1 MYVKSDKVERL
12 LEVTNQKYLDKSI
25 HKFVDIGYVEGLQLL
40 LNDIAKKSKYTE
52 GERILNSDL
61 SRIKD
66 TVAMIHNQMRVN
78 MVNEQK
84 EVKGKALLQ
93 YDPFTA
99 MVSVNDYLYAMTM
112 KTLGCPDIPES
123 FGIGIQKL
131 IKDIAHAAEF
141 ELKASD
147 YKRTSIDRCYEKQR
161 WQDATKVRKDTRED
175 EKLILSKGASSLRV
189 AKYAGEYYA
198 LKKRQEG
205 HGGVWRFFHKKENE
219 QRTKLLSIME
229 KTLKTILEDDDKLE
243 DLDPQK
249 IAEIYNKQQLTGRLN
264 ETVQNGIAKRNG
276 IPPIFFEHT
285 PTTTERADN
294 EIDNPNQ
301 EDIELEDELRMPLV
315 FDDEFKKE
323 SEAVK
328 VTYVKKVD
336 DKIVTQTVVHDDGDI
351 EVDLSD
357 FEKDKSPVA
366 KF

>member
-1 MYVKSDKVERL
+1 MYVKSDKVERF
-12 LEVTNQKYLDKSI
+12 LEVTNQKYLDKNI

-40 LNDIAKKSKYTE
+40 LEDIAKKSGYTE
-52 GERILNSDL
+52 GERIMNSDL
-61 SRIKD
+61 LRIKNA
-66 TVAMIHNQMRVN
+66 VAMIHNQMRVN

-84 EVKGKALLQ
+84 DLKGKALLQ

-99 MVSVNDYLYAMTM
+99 MVNVNDYLYAMTM

-123 FGIGIQKL
+123 FGIGMQNL
-131 IKDIAHAAEF
+131 IKDIAHKAEF
-141 ELKASD
+141 ELKESD
-147 YKRTSIDRCYEKQR
+147 YKKTSIDNYYEKQR
-161 WQDATKVRKDTRED
+161 RQNAVKVRKDTREN
-175 EKLILSKGASSLRV
+175 EKAILNNEASSLRV

-205 HGGVWRFFHKKENE
+205 HGKVWRFFHKKENE

-229 KTLKTILEDDDKLE
+229 KTLKTILKDDDKLE

-264 ETVQNGIAKRNG
+264 ETVQSGIAKRNEV
-276 IPPIFFEHT
+276 PTNFFAHT
-285 PTTTERADN
+285 PTTTARAEK

-301 EDIELEDELRMPLV
+301 EDIELESELRMPLV

-323 SEAVK
+323 SEAVTM
-328 VTYVKKVD
+328 TYVKKVD
-336 DKIVTQTVVHDDGDI
+336 DKIVTQTVVHDDGHI
-351 EVDLSD
+351 EVDLS
-357 FEKDKSPVA
+357 DKSPVA

>member
-1 MYVKSDKVERL
+1 MYVKSDKAERFF
-12 LEVTNQKYLDKSI
+12 EVTNQKYLDKSI

-40 LNDIAKKSKYTE
+40 LEDIAEKSTYKE
-52 GERILNSDL
+52 GERIMNSDL
-61 SRIKD
+61 SRIKNV
-66 TVAMIHNQMRVN
+66 VAMIHNQMRVN

-84 EVKGKALLQ
+84 EVKGKALLK

-99 MVSVNDYLYAMTM
+99 MMNVNDYLYAMTM

-123 FGIGIQKL
+123 FGMSMQKL
-131 IKDIAHAAEF
+131 IKDIAHEAEF
-141 ELKASD
+141 ELKESD
-147 YKRTSIDRCYEKQR
+147 YKWTSIDNCYEKQR
-161 WQDATKVRKDTRED
+161 WQDATKVRRDTREN
-175 EKLILSKGASSLRV
+175 EKLILNKQASSLRV

-205 HGGVWRFFHKKENE
+205 HGKVWRFFHKKENE

-229 KTLKTILEDDDKLE
+229 KTLKTILGDDDKLE
-243 DLDPQK
+243 DLDPKK
-249 IAEIYNKQQLTGRLN
+249 IAEIYNKQQLTARLN
-264 ETVQNGIAKRNG
+264 ETVQSGIAKRNE
-276 IPPIFFEHT
+276 IPTHFFEHT
-285 PTTTERADN
+285 PTTTARAEK

-301 EDIELEDELRMPLV
+301 EDMELEAELRTPLI

-323 SEAVK
+323 SEAVT

-357 FEKDKSPVA
+357 QRPVA

>member
-1 MYVKSDKVERL
+1 MYIKSDKAERL
-12 LEVTNQKYLDKSI
+12 FEVTNQKYLDKSI

-40 LNDIAKKSKYTE
+40 LEDIAKKSQYTE
-52 GERILNSDL
+52 GERIMNSDL
-61 SRIKD
+61 SRIKNV
-66 TVAMIHNQMRVN
+66 VAMIHNQMRVN

-84 EVKGKALLQ
+84 DLKGKALLQ

-99 MVSVNDYLYAMTM
+99 MVNVNDYLYAMTM

-123 FGIGIQKL
+123 FGIGMQTL
-131 IKDIAHAAEF
+131 IKDIAHKAEF
-141 ELKASD
+141 ELKESD
-147 YKRTSIDRCYEKQR
+147 YKKTSIDNYYEKQR
-161 WQDATKVRKDTRED
+161 RQNATKVRKATLENER
-175 EKLILSKGASSLRV
+175 LILKKEASSLRV

-205 HGGVWRFFHKKENE
+205 HGKVWRYFHKKENE
-219 QRTKLLSIME
+219 QRTKLLSVME
-229 KTLKTILEDDDKLE
+229 KTLNTILKDGDKLE
-243 DLDPQK
+243 DFDPNR

-264 ETVQNGIAKRNG
+264 ETIQSGIAKRNE
-276 IPPIFFEHT
+276 IPTHFFAHT
-285 PTTTERADN
+285 PTTTARADQ
-294 EIDNPNQ
+294 EIDNPNL
-301 EDIELEDELRMPLV
+301 EDMELEAELRMPLV

-323 SEAVK
+323 SEAVT

-357 FEKDKSPVA
+357 ESPVA

>member
-12 LEVTNQKYLDKSI
+12 LEVTNQKYLDENV
-25 HKFVDIGYVEGLQLL
+25 HKFVDMGYVEGLQLL
-40 LNDIAKKSKYTE
+40 LEDIAKKSQYTE
-52 GERILNSDL
+52 GERIMNSDL
-61 SRIKD
+61 SRIKNA
-66 TVAMIHNQMRVN
+66 VAMIHNQMRVN

-84 EVKGKALLQ
+84 DLKRRTQHQ

-99 MVSVNDYLYAMTM
+99 MVSVNDYLFAMTM

-123 FGIGIQKL
+123 FGIGMQTL
-131 IKDIAHAAEF
+131 IKDIAHEAEF
-141 ELKASD
+141 ELKESD
-147 YKRTSIDRCYEKQR
+147 YKKTSIDHCYEKQR
-161 WQDATKVRKDTRED
+161 WQDAAKVRNATREN
-175 EKLILSKGASSLRV
+175 EKAILNNKASSLRV
-189 AKYAGEYYA
+189 ANYAGEYYA

-205 HGGVWRFFHKKENE
+205 HGKVWRFFHKKENE
-219 QRTKLLSIME
+219 QRTKLLSAME
-229 KTLKTILEDDDKLE
+229 KTLKTVLGDDYKLE
-243 DLDPQK
+243 DLDPKK

-264 ETVQNGIAKRNG
+264 EIVQSGIAKRNG
-276 IPPIFFEHT
+276 MPTNFFAHT
-285 PTTTERADN
+285 PTTTARAEK
-294 EIDNPNQ
+294 EIDHPNQ
-301 EDIELEDELRMPLV
+301 EDIELEEELRMPLV

-357 FEKDKSPVA
+357 KSPVA